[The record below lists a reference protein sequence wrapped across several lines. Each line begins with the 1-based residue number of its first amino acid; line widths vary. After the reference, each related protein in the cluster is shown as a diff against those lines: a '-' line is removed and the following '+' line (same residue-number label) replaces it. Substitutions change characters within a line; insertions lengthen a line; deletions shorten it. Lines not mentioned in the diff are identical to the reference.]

1 VAVQA
6 FGAFTRLRIR
16 ACYNFPMSQP
26 PAPFS
31 QMSDAQMRAYLDFI
45 AAEAARRAVRDTLST
60 LGLDPSDPAQLRDWH
75 ADLQWTRSARQGS
88 GRLSMTVKTTLVG
101 TLTTGL
107 LYLLWSLFQRSIDGQ

>member
-1 VAVQA
+1 
-6 FGAFTRLRIR
+6 
-16 ACYNFPMSQP
+16 MSTP
-26 PAPFS
+26 PAPTTPIA
-31 QMSDAQMRAYLDFI
+31 QMSDAQLRAYLDAI

-88 GRLSMTVKTTLVG
+88 GKLSMTIKTTFVG

-107 LYLLWSLFQRSIDGQ
+107 LYLIWSLFQRSVDGGQ